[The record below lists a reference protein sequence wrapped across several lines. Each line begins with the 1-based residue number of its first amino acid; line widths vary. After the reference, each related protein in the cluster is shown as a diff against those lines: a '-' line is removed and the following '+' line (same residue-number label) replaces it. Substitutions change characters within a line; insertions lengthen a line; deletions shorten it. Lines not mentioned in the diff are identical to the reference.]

1 MNKKNIAFIIIS
13 LLIIIGVIIAIEIA
27 IDFNKEAKIRNE
39 VKEIINI
46 MTNDIEN
53 TEKAN
58 EILTRRIITK
68 GKYKTVED
76 NLKKYYTD
84 LYNNYSNLLFL
95 ENDDNFSNYLSITN
109 LKEDRPDFIKS
120 KNNLQNSKAQIDE
133 YYNSFVSLLTKDE
146 NKEVYIMNKKITSY
160 YKDFYFT
167 LTNELNT
174 KEFLDNIKENYEIA
188 KSKITIYNKA
198 FDYLIVNKG
207 NWELKN
213 NSLIFKTIENNEEYL
228 KIIAKLN
235 PKTEE

>member
-188 KSKITIYNKA
+188 KSKITIYNEA